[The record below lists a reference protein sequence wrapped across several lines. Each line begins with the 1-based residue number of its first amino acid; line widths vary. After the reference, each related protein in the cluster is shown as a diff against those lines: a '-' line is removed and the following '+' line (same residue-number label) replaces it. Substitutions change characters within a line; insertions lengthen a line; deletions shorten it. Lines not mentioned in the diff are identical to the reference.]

1 LMLEYPISLT
11 NFLVLIVVGVGINN
25 FDFKASFE
33 AIDKATLFLIEF
45 RLDGIH
51 LLLMLGG
58 VEHDLPAPAGSRK
71 LRLVLPSKLLFD
83 MKHAECA
90 QSLHALARPDHFP
103 VVGGGSKPILIFCG
117 GGLVKAVRVL

>member
-1 LMLEYPISLT
+1 MLEYPISLT
-11 NFLVLIVVGVGINN
+11 NLLVLVVVGVGINY
-25 FDFKASFE
+25 FDLKASFKAIEE
-33 AIDKATLFLIEF
+33 ASLFLIEF

-58 VEHDLPAPAGSRK
+58 VEHDLPAPVGSRK

-90 QSLHALARPDHFP
+90 
-103 VVGGGSKPILIFCG
+103 
-117 GGLVKAVRVL
+117 